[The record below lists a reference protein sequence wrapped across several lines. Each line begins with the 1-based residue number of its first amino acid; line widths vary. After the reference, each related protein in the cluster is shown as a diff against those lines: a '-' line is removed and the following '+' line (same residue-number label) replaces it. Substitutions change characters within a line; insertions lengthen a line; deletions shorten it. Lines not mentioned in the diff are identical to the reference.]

1 MDRAKWE
8 LLQALVCLVLPLIM
22 LAVYLL
28 WIFAYLV
35 ARILGLEPPAGRFAQ
50 LFAILPPSLGGPLGF
65 TRPPPDATAPP
76 PPIAIEVRELPHH
89 MRIELLPDQENS
101 TAWVVWPGT
110 APDPLIALSPD
121 PESSI
126 AEVTDIGGLEVG
138 AIPLE
143 AMVIPTTGDWKIE
156 VADSASVQEYAEGL
170 GEVAEDGVEAV
181 LSAGAFFEQARTPV
195 AVALT
200 ERFDDLRC
208 EFTKW
213 EVVSGLY
220 GADFSEGYDG
230 DTLELLLEVVDEFVE
245 NVTSVEWWVDTLM
258 SDFFVGALVGTAAI
272 SLLESLLKEKAD
284 REKKRGKHREAAV
297 LDDMSGECGAVRK
310 FFEKLWNDL
319 HVSKAMAVQIE
330 ENTGIPRKRLGEILR
345 CFADHTPPC
354 YWQLRGLIMS
364 QESD

>member
-35 ARILGLEPPAGRFAQ
+35 ARILGLEPPAGRFAR

-65 TRPPPDATAPP
+65 TRPPPDALPP
-76 PPIAIEVRELPHH
+76 PPPVEEVSVYEYAEELWEIE
-89 MRIELLPDQENS
+89 ENS
-101 TAWVVWPGT
+101 VEAVVANP
-110 APDPLIALSPD
+110 
-121 PESSI
+121 
-126 AEVTDIGGLEVG
+126 
-138 AIPLE
+138 
-143 AMVIPTTGDWKIE
+143 
-156 VADSASVQEYAEGL
+156 ASVYEYAEGL
-170 GEVAEDGVEAV
+170 WKVAEGSVEAV
-181 LSAGAFFEQARTPV
+181 VSADVSAEQASIP

-200 ERFDDLRC
+200 ERFDDLQD
-208 EFTKW
+208 EAVKT
-213 EVVSGLY
+213 EIALGLY
-220 GADFSEGYDG
+220 GADFPEEYDG
-230 DTLELLLEVVDEFVE
+230 DALEPLREVVDEFVK
-245 NVTSVEWWVDTLM
+245 NVTSVEWWVDTLT
-258 SDFFVGALVGTAAI
+258 SELLVDAFLGTAPIA
-272 SLLESLLKEKAD
+272 LLESLLKKKAD
-284 REKKRGKHREAAV
+284 REKKRGKHREAV
-297 LDDMSGECGAVRK
+297 LLGDRAEEYRAVRE